1 MKRFL
6 LALPLIVVT
15 ACGPLYT
22 TPTAAPSSASVVV
35 EPSSTNT
42 SAPAPVDTPAPPA
55 RVKVVTASG
64 HVTGLPY
71 PASCTVGKAP
81 NGAALPDPGC
91 TPGAASS
98 AVTQA
103 NIRTTICVTHY
114 TDRPGIRAPQS
125 ETAAVKKTA
134 MRSYAE
140 PASAIGTTE
149 LDHLVPLE
157 LGGSN
162 DESNLWPQPSDLPGQ
177 GFRNSKDDVENA
189 LRAAL
194 CRTGSTLKLTDLQS
208 WIASDWTTAKHKAG
222 LN

>member
-1 MKRFL
+1 VRRLL

-15 ACGPLYT
+15 ACGPLYS

-35 EPSSTNT
+35 EPSSTST
-42 SAPAPVDTPAPPA
+42 SAPAPADVPAPPA

-103 NIRTTICVTHY
+103 NIRTTICVTGY
-114 TDRPGIRAPQS
+114 TSRAGVRAAQS

-134 MRSYAE
+134 MVSYA
-140 PASAIGTTE
+140 STSTLTNTE

-162 DESNLWPQPSDLPGQ
+162 DVSNLWPQPSDLPGQ
-177 GFRNSKDDVENA
+177 GFRNTKDDVENS

-208 WIASDWTTAKHKAG
+208 WIASDWTTALHRAG
-222 LN
+222 LR